1 VAVESR
7 RPMINSHGTPG
18 DRPASRSADDRARLR
33 ILVVEDEEK
42 VAKALQEGL
51 EGEGYDAVIARTG
64 EDAFFLVSTETFDVV
79 LLDLGLPGR
88 DGFQILAALRQQ
100 GRDTRV
106 LVLTARDTLEDRVKG
121 LDGGADDYL
130 VKPFAMEELV
140 ARVDALLRRGRAITD
155 TQRLQ
160 VGDLTLDLLRREA
173 QRDGRIIE
181 LTAKEFALLEY
192 LMRHPG
198 QVLTRTQIIDHV
210 WRYDSDALSNV
221 VDIYIHYLRDKIDRG
236 SARPMIKTMRGVG
249 YRIEP

>member
-1 VAVESR
+1 
-7 RPMINSHGTPG
+7 
-18 DRPASRSADDRARLR
+18 LR
-33 ILVVEDEEK
+33 VLLIEDEARIVELLST
-42 VAKALQEGL
+42 ALSRAGFVVDTFGTCADG
-51 EGEGYDAVIARTG
+51 GEALALTPYDAAI
-64 EDAFFLVSTETFDVV
+64 
-79 LLDLGLPGR
+79 LDLGLP
-88 DGFQILAALRQQ
+88 DGDGLALLAAARSS
-100 GRDTRV
+100 GNDV
-106 LVLTARDTLEDRVKG
+106 PILVLTARDAVEDRVRG
-121 LDGGADDYL
+121 LDTGADDYL

-221 VDIYIHYLRDKIDRG
+221 VDIYIHYLRDKIDRA